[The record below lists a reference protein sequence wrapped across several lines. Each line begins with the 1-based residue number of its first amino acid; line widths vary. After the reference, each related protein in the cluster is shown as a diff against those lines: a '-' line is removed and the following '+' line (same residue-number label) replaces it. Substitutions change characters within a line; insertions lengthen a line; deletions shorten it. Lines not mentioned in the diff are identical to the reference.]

1 MAFQGYNVPLD
12 SGFQMANAR
21 SLTTVTTQNETAIDI
36 SGAANAFQKFMVL
49 FDWSGLDVATGNESY
64 SLKIEGA
71 TDSAFSGSLWL
82 LAYRII
88 GDSSVS
94 GSSVDTPPAGR
105 LAIYCDNV
113 AWTTAGNADTTQC
126 LRYVRLTVATAAA
139 SGTPAITYSA
149 YAVPIQ

>member
-21 SLTTVTTQNETAIDI
+21 SLTTVTTQTETAIDI

-49 FDWSGLDVATGNESY
+49 FDWSALDVASNNEQY
-64 SLKIEGA
+64 NITVEGA
-71 TDSAFSGSLWL
+71 ADSAFAGSIWM
-82 LAYRII
+82 LAFRII

-105 LAIYCDNV
+105 LAIYADNV
-113 AWTTAGNADTTQC
+113 AWTAAGNADTTQC
-126 LRYVRLTVATAAA
+126 LRYVRLKVQAAAA
-139 SGTPAITYSA
+139 SGSPAITYSA